1 MRESAGVREA
11 FRGFVDAFNRA
22 DLDAVVGA
30 CAATDTVL
38 VTGTHAEEWAV
49 GKEAVEALFRD
60 ELGRFRLVVDDLR
73 AWEQG
78 DVGWIA
84 AQMRYVHEEGETQAR
99 ATGVA
104 LHDRGAWTFVQLHAH
119 IVPDE

>member
-1 MRESAGVREA
+1 M
-11 FRGFVDAFNRA
+11 DAFNRA

-30 CAATDTVL
+30 CAAADTVL

-49 GKEAVEALFRD
+49 GKEAVEAVFRD

-84 AQMRYVHEEGETQAR
+84 AQMRYVHEDGEAQAR

-104 LHDRGAWTFVQLHAH
+104 LHDHGAWRFVQLHAH